1 MTNIGNIP
9 GVNPALGNLGQEPS
23 ATPASAGTN
32 VNLPVDGFDVNG
44 QGLER
49 VLVDL
54 GIAATDPNF
63 SLDRYPASARA
74 ELSSISSSLSSGET
88 DQVQSQ
94 FANFIRSNNVH
105 QYQDVN
111 ALVQQVLRES
121 YMQNT
126 EDLRHYAEKVRSFNE
141 QKALIRDYLSELRQ
155 HSTESREA
163 AIAGGV
169 TGDDL
174 ETAGLTSGFSFS
186 MSGDNEAAA
195 QALGLTGGLEGA
207 DTIQGVD
214 DLIAKWEDKLN
225 TIGDDAQL
233 ANVDLQNMLQKQ
245 QQTLQMMSNI
255 SKALHDTAMAI
266 IRKIGG

>member
-9 GVNPALGNLGQEPS
+9 GVNPALTNLGQEP
-23 ATPASAGTN
+23 AVTPAAGN
-32 VNLPVDGFDVNG
+32 AANIPVDGFDLSG
-44 QGLER
+44 QGIER

-74 ELSSISSSLSSGET
+74 ELSSISSSLSSGQT

-126 EDLRHYAEKVRSFNE
+126 EDLRYYAEKVRSFND
-141 QKALIRDYLSELRQ
+141 QKALIRDYLRITSAQ
-155 HSTESREA
+155 HGITR
-163 AIAGGV
+163 
-169 TGDDL
+169 
-174 ETAGLTSGFSFS
+174 SGHRR
-186 MSGDNEAAA
+186 
-195 QALGLTGGLEGA
+195 
-207 DTIQGVD
+207 
-214 DLIAKWEDKLN
+214 W
-225 TIGDDAQL
+225 
-233 ANVDLQNMLQKQ
+233 
-245 QQTLQMMSNI
+245 
-255 SKALHDTAMAI
+255 HY
-266 IRKIGG
+266 R